1 MRFANRCV
9 ERADR
14 VVRFSSFLLFSAATN
29 CPETVKH
36 LEGGGP
42 RRDRS
47 RHPPSPPGPGKR
59 AAAMW
64 VEILCGL
71 VAYKVIRRFFFD
83 DDDASYLADLDSSH
97 SDLCFAVAAR
107 LEKLYAGRCFVGLRI
122 PDPDAGERQH
132 IDVVL
137 VTKREVMVVGI
148 KNFSGFV
155 EADKDGNWSCP
166 TDKKRK
172 QEIIPNPVQE
182 VNRLAANLQSY
193 LEQRG
198 AKLPDGHIIGR
209 VVLPNPNCRPSYN
222 ISIQPEVML
231 YDQWK
236 DLKTD
241 SKSGLST
248 WIKGAFTGSKS
259 DMQDSVLQNLH
270 SILSTSP
277 MWDRLELKGD
287 KNVLGEFIEFKGRHE
302 DIQLL
307 KNLKRSK
314 VSRFIIQK
322 STLFG
327 GFGRSRVQ
335 ILYSPRDYRAE
346 GTSSSEWKE
355 ISVKQYTEIVFQPLH
370 SKKVRK
376 FKLSSV
382 VSVTLSA

>member
-1 MRFANRCV
+1 MA
-9 ERADR
+9 
-14 VVRFSSFLLFSAATN
+14 
-29 CPETVKH
+29 
-36 LEGGGP
+36 
-42 RRDRS
+42 
-47 RHPPSPPGPGKR
+47 
-59 AAAMW
+59 
-64 VEILCGL
+64 
-71 VAYKVIRRFFFD
+71 
-83 DDDASYLADLDSSH
+83 
-97 SDLCFAVAAR
+97 
-107 LEKLYAGRCFVGLRI
+107 
-122 PDPDAGERQH
+122 
-132 IDVVL
+132 
-137 VTKREVMVVGI
+137 I
-148 KNFSGFV
+148 KNFTGFV

-172 QEIIPNPVQE
+172 QEIVPNPVLE
-182 VNRLAANLQSY
+182 VNRLAATLQSY

-198 AKLPDGHIIGR
+198 AKLPDGYVVGR
-209 VVLPNPNCRPSYN
+209 VVLPNPNCRPSYT
-222 ISIQPEVML
+222 ISTQPEVVL

-236 DLKTD
+236 DLKED

-259 DMQDSVLQNLH
+259 DMQDSGLQNLH
-270 SILSTSP
+270 FILSTSP

-335 ILYSPRDYRAE
+335 ILYSPRDYRSE

-370 SKKVRK
+370 SKKVKK

-382 VSVTLSA
+382 VSITLSA

>member
-1 MRFANRCV
+1 VLEVSRQ
-9 ERADR
+9 
-14 VVRFSSFLLFSAATN
+14 AT
-29 CPETVKH
+29 T
-36 LEGGGP
+36 
-42 RRDRS
+42 
-47 RHPPSPPGPGKR
+47 
-59 AAAMW
+59 
-64 VEILCGL
+64 
-71 VAYKVIRRFFFD
+71 
-83 DDDASYLADLDSSH
+83 
-97 SDLCFAVAAR
+97 
-107 LEKLYAGRCFVGLRI
+107 
-122 PDPDAGERQH
+122 
-132 IDVVL
+132 
-137 VTKREVMVVGI
+137 
-148 KNFSGFV
+148 
-155 EADKDGNWSCP
+155 
-166 TDKKRK
+166 
-172 QEIIPNPVQE
+172 
-182 VNRLAANLQSY
+182 LQSY

-222 ISIQPEVML
+222 ITIQPDVML

-236 DLKTD
+236 DLKAD
-241 SKSGLST
+241 SKGGLST
-248 WIKGAFTGSKS
+248 WFKGAFTGSKS

-270 SILSTSP
+270 FILSTSP

-287 KNVLGEFIEFKGRHE
+287 KNVLGEFIEFKGRQE

-307 KNLKRSK
+307 KKLKRSK
-314 VSRFIIQK
+314 VGRFIIQK

-376 FKLSSV
+376 FKFSSV

>member
-1 MRFANRCV
+1 
-9 ERADR
+9 
-14 VVRFSSFLLFSAATN
+14 
-29 CPETVKH
+29 
-36 LEGGGP
+36 
-42 RRDRS
+42 
-47 RHPPSPPGPGKR
+47 
-59 AAAMW
+59 MW

-83 DDDASYLADLDSSH
+83 DGDDASYLADLDSSH

-137 VTKREVMVVGI
+137 VTKREVMVVAV

-172 QEIIPNPVQE
+172 QEIIPNPVLE

-222 ISIQPEVML
+222 ITIQPEVML

-236 DLKTD
+236 DLKPD

-248 WIKGAFTGSKS
+248 WFKGAFTGSKS

-270 SILSTSP
+270 FILSTSP

-307 KNLKRSK
+307 KILKRSK

-335 ILYSPRDYRAE
+335 ILYSPRDYRIE
-346 GTSSSEWKE
+346 GASSSEWKE

>member
-1 MRFANRCV
+1 
-9 ERADR
+9 
-14 VVRFSSFLLFSAATN
+14 
-29 CPETVKH
+29 
-36 LEGGGP
+36 
-42 RRDRS
+42 
-47 RHPPSPPGPGKR
+47 
-59 AAAMW
+59 MW

-71 VAYKVIRRFFFD
+71 VAYKIIRRFFFD

-107 LEKLYAGRCFVGLRI
+107 LEKLYGGRCFVGLRI

-137 VTKREVMVVGI
+137 VTKREVMVLAI
-148 KNFSGFV
+148 KNFSGFI

-172 QEIIPNPVQE
+172 QEIIPNPVLE
-182 VNRLAANLQSY
+182 VNRLAANLHSY

-198 AKLPDGHIIGR
+198 AKLPEGHVIGR
-209 VVLPNPNCRPSYN
+209 VVLPNPNCRPAYN

-270 SILSTSP
+270 FILSTSP

-302 DIQLL
+302 DIQFL

-370 SKKVRK
+370 SKKVKK

>member
-1 MRFANRCV
+1 
-9 ERADR
+9 
-14 VVRFSSFLLFSAATN
+14 
-29 CPETVKH
+29 
-36 LEGGGP
+36 
-42 RRDRS
+42 
-47 RHPPSPPGPGKR
+47 
-59 AAAMW
+59 MW

-71 VAYKVIRRFFFD
+71 VAYKIIRRVFFAHD
-83 DDDASYLADLDSSH
+83 GDPSYLADLDSSH

-122 PDPDAGERQH
+122 PDPDAGARQH

-137 VTKREVMVVGI
+137 VTKRELMVVAI

-155 EADKDGNWSCP
+155 EVDKDGNWSCP
-166 TDKKRK
+166 SDKKRK
-172 QEIIPNPVQE
+172 QEIFPNPVLE

-209 VVLPNPNCRPSYN
+209 VVLPNPNCRPSYT
-222 ISIQPEVML
+222 ITLQPEVIL
-231 YDQWK
+231 SDQWK
-236 DLKTD
+236 DLKTW
-241 SKSGLST
+241 LST

-259 DMQDSVLQNLH
+259 GMQDSVLQNLNF
-270 SILSTSP
+270 ILSTSP

-327 GFGRSRVQ
+327 GF
-335 ILYSPRDYRAE
+335 
-346 GTSSSEWKE
+346 E
-355 ISVKQYTEIVFQPLH
+355 IIVLRELH
-370 SKKVRK
+370 LQNGKR
-376 FKLSSV
+376 FL
-382 VSVTLSA
+382 

>member
-1 MRFANRCV
+1 
-9 ERADR
+9 
-14 VVRFSSFLLFSAATN
+14 
-29 CPETVKH
+29 
-36 LEGGGP
+36 
-42 RRDRS
+42 
-47 RHPPSPPGPGKR
+47 
-59 AAAMW
+59 MW

-71 VAYKVIRRFFFD
+71 VAYKIIRRVFFAD
-83 DDDASYLADLDSSH
+83 EGDPSYLADLDSSH

-107 LEKLYAGRCFVGLRI
+107 LEKLYGGRCFVGLRI
-122 PDPDAGERQH
+122 PDPDAGARLH

-137 VTKREVMVVGI
+137 VTKRLAVAILLQYRREVMVVAI
-148 KNFSGFV
+148 KNFSGFIEV
-155 EADKDGNWSCP
+155 DKDGNWSCP

-172 QEIIPNPVQE
+172 QEIIPNPVLE
-182 VNRLAANLQSY
+182 VNRLAASLQSY

-198 AKLPDGHIIGR
+198 AKLPDGYVTGK
-209 VVLPNPNCRPSYN
+209 VVLPNSSSRPSYT
-222 ISIQPEVML
+222 ITLQPEVIP
-231 YDQWK
+231 YEQWK

-241 SKSGLST
+241 SKAGLST
-248 WIKGAFTGSKS
+248 WIKGALSKS
-259 DMQDSVLQNLH
+259 DMQDSALQNLH
-270 SILSTSP
+270 FILSTSP

-302 DIQLL
+302 DVQLL

-346 GTSSSEWKE
+346 GSSSSEWKE

>member
-1 MRFANRCV
+1 
-9 ERADR
+9 
-14 VVRFSSFLLFSAATN
+14 
-29 CPETVKH
+29 
-36 LEGGGP
+36 
-42 RRDRS
+42 
-47 RHPPSPPGPGKR
+47 
-59 AAAMW
+59 MW

-71 VAYKVIRRFFFD
+71 VAYKVIRHFFFD
-83 DDDASYLADLDSSH
+83 DGDDASYLADLDSSH

-137 VTKREVMVVGI
+137 VTKREVMVVAI

-172 QEIIPNPVQE
+172 QEIIPNPVLE

-222 ISIQPEVML
+222 ITIQPEVML

-236 DLKTD
+236 DLKAD

-248 WIKGAFTGSKS
+248 WFKGAFTGSKS

-270 SILSTSP
+270 FILSTSP

-346 GTSSSEWKE
+346 GASSSEWKE

-382 VSVTLSA
+382 VSVTLSV

>member
-1 MRFANRCV
+1 
-9 ERADR
+9 
-14 VVRFSSFLLFSAATN
+14 
-29 CPETVKH
+29 
-36 LEGGGP
+36 
-42 RRDRS
+42 
-47 RHPPSPPGPGKR
+47 
-59 AAAMW
+59 MW

-71 VAYKVIRRFFFD
+71 VAYKIISRVFFAD
-83 DDDASYLADLDSSH
+83 DGDPSYLADLDSSH

-122 PDPDAGERQH
+122 PDADAGARLH

-137 VTKREVMVVGI
+137 VTKREVMVVAI
-148 KNFSGFV
+148 KNFSGFIEV
-155 EADKDGNWSCP
+155 DKDGNWSCP

-172 QEIIPNPVQE
+172 QEIIPNPVLE
-182 VNRLAANLQSY
+182 VNRLAASLQSY

-198 AKLPDGHIIGR
+198 AKLPDGHVTGR
-209 VVLPNPNCRPSYN
+209 VVLPNPNCRPSYT
-222 ISIQPEVML
+222 ITLQPEVIP
-231 YDQWK
+231 YEQWQE
-236 DLKTD
+236 LKPD
-241 SKSGLST
+241 SKNGLST
-248 WIKGAFTGSKS
+248 WIKGALSKS
-259 DMQDSVLQNLH
+259 DMQDSILQNLH
-270 SILSTSP
+270 FVLSTSP
-277 MWDRLELKGD
+277 MWDRVEFKGD
-287 KNVLGEFIEFKGRHE
+287 KNLLGEFIEFKGRHE
-302 DIQLL
+302 DVQLL

-314 VSRFIIQK
+314 VSRFIVQK

-370 SKKVRK
+370 SKKVKK